1 VIETESCRRKIWKVP
16 MQGGM
21 STLTCAGKS
30 EGQNYFRNVFTEG
43 KKQKKFEK
51 IKIFLAGWR
60 ESGRIEGSRSWKKFR
75 CTEKSMIFM
84 EKGLE
89 RFRKAQ
95 KNSYDTALR
104 EIKNGQKRSH
114 WMWYIF
120 PQIAGLGYSQTA
132 QYYAIVDLDEAKEF
146 LKDDILGKNLIE
158 ISEALLEVESNDATH
173 VMGWPDDLKLRSS
186 MTLFALADPE
196 CDVFRKVL
204 DKFYGGEMDE
214 RTIELLGV
222 RK

>member
-1 VIETESCRRKIWKVP
+1 
-16 MQGGM
+16 
-21 STLTCAGKS
+21 
-30 EGQNYFRNVFTEG
+30 
-43 KKQKKFEK
+43 
-51 IKIFLAGWR
+51 
-60 ESGRIEGSRSWKKFR
+60 
-75 CTEKSMIFM
+75 MIFM

-132 QYYAIVDLDEAKEF
+132 QYYAIADLDEAKEF
-146 LKDDILGKNLIE
+146 LKDDMLGKNIVE

-214 RTIELLGV
+214 RTIELLG
-222 RK
+222 